1 MAYNNKN
8 YLKRRE
14 AAVRLA
20 DLHYE
25 PGRQDRCYRWV
36 WERYIYPIYHISYNT
51 FMSWVRA
58 EKNKDPDAS
67 QQSLF

>member
-8 YLKRRE
+8 FLKRRA

-20 DLHYE
+20 NQHYE

-36 WERYIYPIYHISYNT
+36 WEHHVRPIYHISYNT
-51 FMSWVRA
+51 FMVWVRA
-58 EKNKDPDAS
+58 EREDLTAT
-67 QQSLF
+67 QQTLF